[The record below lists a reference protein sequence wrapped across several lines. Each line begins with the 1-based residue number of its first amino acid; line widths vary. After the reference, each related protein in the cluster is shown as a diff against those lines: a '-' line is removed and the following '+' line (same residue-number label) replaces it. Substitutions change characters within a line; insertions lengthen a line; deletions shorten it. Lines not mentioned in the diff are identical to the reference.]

1 MTFLGHIISI
11 SFYYLTC
18 SFSLYFQI
26 NAAEWTVQDL
36 KGIQTCNETC
46 KCVQVK
52 YSLAINRHLHL
63 STYWSLVNPLIT
75 HQSIDHSSIHWS
87 LINPLITHQS
97 IDHSSIHWSLINPL
111 ITHQSID
118 HSSIRHMVYI
128 YVQHSDTQLSG
139 ADNQK
144 CTNNISASFSL
155 WFLYRNY
162 IILCSYL
169 KCYRFFLYRRNV
181 SESLFIQTKCI
192 WEFVLVKTYDTP
204 SCVWVFTGM

>member
-52 YSLAINRHLHL
+52 YSWAINRHLHL

-75 HQSIDHSSIHWS
+75 HQSIGHSSIHWS
-87 LINPLITHQS
+87 LINPTHGIYLCTALWHSIKWSRQS
-97 IDHSSIHWSLINPL
+97 
-111 ITHQSID
+111 
-118 HSSIRHMVYI
+118 
-128 YVQHSDTQLSG
+128 
-139 ADNQK
+139 K

-162 IILCSYL
+162 ITLCSYL

-204 SCVWVFTGM
+204 RCVWVFTGM

>member
-1 MTFLGHIISI
+1 MLLNGQSKTS
-11 SFYYLTC
+11 
-18 SFSLYFQI
+18 
-26 NAAEWTVQDL
+26 
-36 KGIQTCNETC
+36 KGFKHAMKHVSVCRLNI
-46 KCVQVK
+46 
-52 YSLAINRHLHL
+52 H
-63 STYWSLVNPLIT
+63 W
-75 HQSIDHSSIHWS
+75 QSIDTYTSVH
-87 LINPLITHQS
+87 

-118 HSSIRHMVYI
+118 HSSIRHMAYI

-162 IILCSYL
+162 ITLCSYL

-204 SCVWVFTGM
+204 RCVWVFTGM

>member
-75 HQSIDHSSIHWS
+75 HQSIDHSSI
-87 LINPLITHQS
+87 
-97 IDHSSIHWSLINPL
+97 
-111 ITHQSID
+111 
-118 HSSIRHMVYI
+118 RHMAYI

-162 IILCSYL
+162 ITLCSYL

-204 SCVWVFTGM
+204 RCVWVFTGM